1 MIKQQD
7 LKEIGKEK
15 KKGMY
20 RLEFNKNK
28 IKIALKEIWKV
39 IQFKSWDT
47 TDNTYRPICNR
58 LRELGYEIIN

>member
-15 KKGMY
+15 KKVMY

-28 IKIALKEIWKV
+28 IKIALNEDQRYK
-39 IQFKSWDT
+39 
-47 TDNTYRPICNR
+47 NT
-58 LRELGYEIIN
+58 

>member
-28 IKIALKEIWKV
+28 IKILMSQKNARKIE
-39 IQFKSWDT
+39 DT
-47 TDNTYRPICNR
+47 DGLFFYPLLCC
-58 LRELGYEIIN
+58 

>member
-28 IKIALKEIWKV
+28 IKI
-39 IQFKSWDT
+39 
-47 TDNTYRPICNR
+47 
-58 LRELGYEIIN
+58 